1 MVQIEDIDSAVSVK
15 RRKNSL
21 SGLIFIVLAY
31 HQKDKQEFF
40 CYYSQSF
47 HSHAQ
52 KQPAKLSADATAV
65 HSLMHANYNSYFYA
79 CRICTAPLSV

>member
-47 HSHAQ
+47 QIGRAH
-52 KQPAKLSADATAV
+52 V
-65 HSLMHANYNSYFYA
+65 
-79 CRICTAPLSV
+79 

>member
-52 KQPAKLSADATAV
+52 KQPAKLSADAARLDFL
-65 HSLMHANYNSYFYA
+65 LM
-79 CRICTAPLSV
+79 RVK

>member
-40 CYYSQSF
+40 CYSNF
-47 HSHAQ
+47 A
-52 KQPAKLSADATAV
+52 LE
-65 HSLMHANYNSYFYA
+65 
-79 CRICTAPLSV
+79 